1 MYSKINFFN
10 KSFSNDFFQFLAV
23 ILLSIF
29 PLLFFIGTGLVNITV
44 IILDVIFISELL
56 IKRRLNFL
64 KNYIFFSLIL
74 LWITFLINIIFSI
87 DPLNSFDRGF
97 GFIRFI
103 FFIMLVLYYFNI
115 NNKKYQKIILYSW
128 LIIFSITSLDLI
140 FELVNGKNILGFQ
153 SYIHGRLAGF
163 FNDELII
170 GHFYYAFILIILSFI
185 FRIFSNNKFNVIN
198 KEYDLK
204 NFIYLFIFLFLL
216 ISFLIG
222 ERSNFIKVLIMIL
235 LFTFFFER
243 KLFKLKVILFSSFF
257 ILIVIII
264 NSNDQYKKR
273 FVNQFI
279 NQYLENPVKNIFK
292 SEHGG
297 HYLTALKVYNNNK
310 VFGVGFKNYSNEI
323 KKKEYKYFF
332 YINSVDPSTH
342 PHQIHFEFIA
352 ELGLF
357 GYFSLMVFFI
367 YHFYK
372 YIKQRNFNNNL
383 NLSGLLFVFTSLLP
397 LLPSGSF
404 FTSHSATLFWM
415 NFAFMCLNQKEIN
428 YNF

>member
-1 MYSKINFFN
+1 MSSKINFFN
-10 KSFSNDFFQFLAV
+10 NYFSNDYFHFLAV

-29 PLLFFIGTGLVNITV
+29 PLLFFVGTGLVNLSI
-44 IILDVIFISELL
+44 IILDIIFISELL
-56 IKRRLNFL
+56 IKKRLNFL

-87 DPLNSFDRGF
+87 DPSSSVNRGF

-103 FFIMLVLYYFNI
+103 FFVMLILYYFNI
-115 NNKKYQKIILYSW
+115 NNEKYQKIILYGW

-153 SYIHGRLAGF
+153 SLIHGRLAGF

-185 FRIFSNNKFNVIN
+185 LKIFSNEKFNVTN
-198 KEYDLK
+198 KEYSLK

-235 LFTFFFER
+235 LFTFFFEK
-243 KLFKLKVILFSSFF
+243 KLFKLKVILFLSFF
-257 ILIVIII
+257 VIILLII

-273 FVNQFI
+273 FLNLFL
-279 NQYLENPVKNIFK
+279 NQYLKNPIENIFN

-297 HYLTALKVYNNNK
+297 HYLTALKVYDNNK
-310 VFGVGFKNYSNEI
+310 VFGVGLKNYSKEI
-323 KKKEYKYFF
+323 KKKEYKYYF
-332 YINSVDPSTH
+332 YAKSIDPSTH
-342 PHQIHFEFIA
+342 PHQVHFELLA

-357 GYFSLMVFFI
+357 GYLSLMIFFI

-372 YIKQRNFNNNL
+372 FLKQRNFNNNL
-383 NLSGLLFVFTSLLP
+383 SLSGFLFILTSLLP

-415 NFAFMCLNQKEIN
+415 NFAFMCLNQKEKG

>member
-1 MYSKINFFN
+1 VYSKINFFN

-29 PLLFFIGTGLVNITV
+29 PLLFFIGMGLVNISI
-44 IILDVIFISELL
+44 IILDIIFISELL

-87 DPLNSFDRGF
+87 DSLNSFDRGF

-103 FFIMLVLYYFNI
+103 FFIMLILYYFNI
-115 NNKKYQKIILYSW
+115 NNEKYQKIILYSW

-170 GHFYYAFILIILSFI
+170 GHFYYAFILIMLSFI
-185 FRIFSNNKFNVIN
+185 LKIFSNKKFNVIN

-204 NFIYLFIFLFLL
+204 NFIYLFIFLFLS

-257 ILIVIII
+257 ILLVIII

-273 FVNQFI
+273 FVDLFI
-279 NQYLENPVKNIFK
+279 NQYLENPVENIFK

-404 FTSHSATLFWM
+404 FTSHGATLFWM

>member
-1 MYSKINFFN
+1 M
-10 KSFSNDFFQFLAV
+10 
-23 ILLSIF
+23 
-29 PLLFFIGTGLVNITV
+29 
-44 IILDVIFISELL
+44 
-56 IKRRLNFL
+56 
-64 KNYIFFSLIL
+64 
-74 LWITFLINIIFSI
+74 WITFLINIIFSI
-87 DPLNSFDRGF
+87 DSLNSFDRGF

-185 FRIFSNNKFNVIN
+185 FKIFSNKKFNVIN

-243 KLFKLKVILFSSFF
+243 KLFKLKVILFLSFF
-257 ILIVIII
+257 IIIVIII

-273 FVNQFI
+273 FVNLFI
-279 NQYLENPVKNIFK
+279 NQYLENPVENIFK

-310 VFGVGFKNYSNEI
+310 VFGVGFKNYGNEI

-332 YINSVDPSTH
+332 YINSIDPSTH

-357 GYFSLMVFFI
+357 GYFSLMFFFI

-404 FTSHSATLFWM
+404 FTSHTATLFWM

-428 YNF
+428 YNFQD

>member
-1 MYSKINFFN
+1 VYSKINFFN

-29 PLLFFIGTGLVNITV
+29 PLLFFIGMGLVNISI

-87 DPLNSFDRGF
+87 DSLNSFDRGF

-103 FFIMLVLYYFNI
+103 FFIMLILYYFNI
-115 NNKKYQKIILYSW
+115 NNEKYQKIILYSW

-170 GHFYYAFILIILSFI
+170 GHFYYAFILIMLSFI
-185 FRIFSNNKFNVIN
+185 LKIFSNKKFNVIN

-204 NFIYLFIFLFLL
+204 NFIYLFIFLFLS

-310 VFGVGFKNYSNEI
+310 VFGVGFKNYGNEI

-332 YINSVDPSTH
+332 YINSIDPSTH

-357 GYFSLMVFFI
+357 GYFSLMFFFI

-372 YIKQRNFNNNL
+372 CIKQRNFNNNL
-383 NLSGLLFVFTSLLP
+383 NLSGLFFVFTSLLP

-404 FTSHSATLFWM
+404 FTSHGATLFWM

-428 YNF
+428 YKF

>member
-1 MYSKINFFN
+1 VYSKINFFN

-29 PLLFFIGTGLVNITV
+29 PLLFFIGMGLVNISI

-87 DPLNSFDRGF
+87 DSLNSFDRGF

-103 FFIMLVLYYFNI
+103 FFIMLILYYFNI
-115 NNKKYQKIILYSW
+115 NNEKYQKIILYSW

-170 GHFYYAFILIILSFI
+170 GHFYYAFILIMLSFI
-185 FRIFSNNKFNVIN
+185 LKIFSNKKFNVIN

-204 NFIYLFIFLFLL
+204 NFIYLFIFLFLS

-257 ILIVIII
+257 ILMVIII

-273 FVNQFI
+273 FVDLFI
-279 NQYLENPVKNIFK
+279 SQYLENPVENIFK

-404 FTSHSATLFWM
+404 FTSHTATLFWM